1 MPPKGIE
8 GHVCPQKRFAQTGLD
23 HSCAAGG
30 RENQILNHTELY
42 EPLSNKNSNYDA
54 LTILQQGPKAMPGSS
69 TDYLTAQ
76 TPGPKAMP
84 GFTHTHIDVSCH
96 VALILGIND
105 VTEVFLIVL
114 SSSERFWWR
123 TIILGGVAGVRAD
136 GWSLG
141 VSGRGL

>member
-54 LTILQQGPKAMPGSS
+54 LTILQQGPKAMPG
-69 TDYLTAQ
+69 
-76 TPGPKAMP
+76 
-84 GFTHTHIDVSCH
+84 FTHTHIDVSCH

-136 GWSLG
+136 RWSLG